1 MSKATENREG
11 SLGAPIRHPIA
22 WQTDEYY
29 DGEMLEA
36 ELAGRVEAA
45 AESGQFGG
53 QHPVCAHHGLV
64 PQVPHHNVMT
74 MGVKLVFV
82 G

>member
-36 ELAGRVEAA
+36 ELERVFDICHSCRRCFNLCHSFPTLFDAVD
-45 AESGQFGG
+45 ES
-53 QHPVCAHHGLV
+53 PNNEIDTV
-64 PQVPHHNVMT
+64 P
-74 MGVKLVFV
+74 K
-82 G
+82 